1 MLIDGMDIFLECLP
15 MAAPKRKSTPHKR
28 AARPSPKKRKERITL
43 RLDPNV
49 VAWARSRSEN
59 YQTFLNRKLC
69 EEMEREQ
76 RHEAFVA
83 ACKALADLPQAERD
97 AVADAI
103 DAVSD

>member
-1 MLIDGMDIFLECLP
+1 
-15 MAAPKRKSTPHKR
+15 MAAPKGKSTPNKR
-28 AARPSPKKRKERITL
+28 AARPSPKRKERITL